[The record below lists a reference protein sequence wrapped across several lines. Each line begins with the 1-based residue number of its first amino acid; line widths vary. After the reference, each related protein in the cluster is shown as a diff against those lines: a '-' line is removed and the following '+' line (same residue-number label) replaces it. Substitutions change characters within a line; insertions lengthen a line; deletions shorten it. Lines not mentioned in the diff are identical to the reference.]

1 MHIPSQLESALVL
14 QLRSPIAWAASV
26 EAPASGTLT
35 PVDAAAPFNPH
46 DYLQRDRELQ
56 FRDLTVGAAILSTS
70 IQVSNVYLHST
81 DQPKL
86 QGPVFDTLPLA
97 RAEVTSTG
105 SNLSMV
111 RHVHNA
117 SIPLDAARF
126 ADSDLY
132 GRDAL
137 IYEVIARACEA
148 SFLHP
153 PIVPM
158 DTTGTLIS
166 LNGSSAWS
174 LAEGEPEQA
183 DLNAAM
189 TLNRDAF
196 KKADQHLADRDNQL
210 AAYASRLAQVLKNP
224 FAYAMRL
231 YVRVDGPNPHEPETY
246 VLISDDA
253 TERVWKAEPALNDR
267 FKIVYNKA
275 DSTLQ
280 WFREQTDEIHV
291 PQLYAMTIPGI
302 EPNQVLTTLPEVPDP
317 QDCQYWRHKAGQ
329 VVPEGVSYTDVL
341 ALDWTAGSDYTG
353 GAVGG
358 IVQPDGVSLTV
369 PGAID
374 FVIPGIVTGKP
385 FNTAYAQNYRVAVL
399 AQPNSL
405 IEVTGGQN
413 ISSTNGTLGGATFEL
428 NVATVG
434 AKEYLVSSGD
444 GIVYNG
450 GTYVPGETF
459 RGVASVTTYS
469 QVSMAFPSTVRQQ
482 SCYWNMSL
490 PPGAWGLRLQYT
502 NLSGA
507 TSGFGVAV
515 KYSNGANLVDVIQ
528 DAAVLPFTETNG
540 VLVETDPSFFQV
552 LNTAPSTI
560 GVFWN
565 YGDGEFQVRK
575 LILESESISTGS
587 YAIECLLADGTA
599 SVNVSGFNRLT
610 EAMLWEL
617 PVTGTHPAD
626 VRLKWSDSP
635 SCPVRLKQVQIQVAG
650 SYATTPNSF
659 LFGGWRQECLDR
671 AERVIQRGYAATV
684 ESYGTN
690 IETQC
695 PDNVIVVGQVWDRMT
710 HGAWMGLVEVKNPR
724 LREMDSISV
733 ITPGRQYEVTSG
745 SVLYDGNY
753 YAVGSKF
760 YGTVA
765 GGNSYSGGL
774 VKQVG
779 ALMKARTGH
788 VGMPCLM
795 PDGLVM
801 DSTGVV
807 RMQSTLGF
815 AMPRF
820 VALAAWMIELGAY
833 VVQEDFWMS
842 DFYDRFDTD
851 VRTEAERVLIQ
862 TAVSPANTGIVTAG
876 GMTRVGTTLALTTT
890 PNTDPNYTYT
900 FVNWTDSTGAVV
912 STSASWSVLVTEPQT
927 YTANYSVAAATY
939 TVTTAVSPA
948 GGGTVI
954 GGGVYAYGTLLSLS
968 AIPTG
973 GVIAGDVGADIV
985 MLLDESGS
993 MGTERTWVKTM
1004 AAALNANLK
1013 ANGIGTASV
1022 LNRFGLIGYG
1032 GGGVY
1037 SPGHTHLINGQPFVE
1052 ADLADVWQTYWST
1065 AVDLAAAHYAGGG
1078 VEDGYTALNLALTYG
1093 WRTTSVSKV
1102 VILLTDE
1109 ARNISGGS
1117 STGTVDNTIRDAIA
1131 ASLAAGDYI
1140 AALAITFKLRDAAG
1154 GANININLPALPYPF
1169 NAGQNYCVLGPTMG
1183 FGWSD
1188 VTATTNGVSY
1198 RKSGLTFVTG
1208 TGGFDG
1214 AGSSTYPLSYMFNY
1228 NPAEFSPS
1236 KMRTTYRDLFI
1247 STTVRGSMWD
1257 LAYLRTLQ
1265 FGPSTQYADALTA
1278 AFVDHIKDRVL
1289 ASFSWTFV
1297 NWTGAVTS
1305 TSNPLAYTVVGPA
1318 SLTANFILS

>member
-35 PVDAAAPFNPH
+35 PVDAEAPFNPH

-70 IQVSNVYLHST
+70 IQVSNVYLHAT

-86 QGPVFDTLPLA
+86 QGPVFPTLPLA
-97 RAEVTSTG
+97 ASEITSTG

-137 IYEVIARACEA
+137 IYEVIARACAA

-158 DTTGTLIS
+158 DSTGTLIS

-174 LAEGEPEQA
+174 LAEGEPEPA

-231 YVRVDGPNPHEPETY
+231 YVRVDGPNPYEPETY
-246 VLISDDA
+246 VLISDDE

-329 VVPEGVSYTDVL
+329 VVPEGVSYTDAL

-374 FVIPGIVTGKP
+374 FVIPGVVTGKP

-428 NVATVG
+428 NVVTVG

-444 GIVYNG
+444 GIIYNG

-459 RGVASVTTYS
+459 QGVASVTTYS
-469 QVSMAFPSTVRQQ
+469 QVSLAFPSTVRQQ
-482 SCYWNMSL
+482 SCYWNMAL

-502 NLSGA
+502 NLSGV

-515 KYSNGANLVDVIQ
+515 KYSNGASLVDVIQ

-540 VLVETDPSFFQV
+540 VLVETEPSFFQV
-552 LNTAPSTI
+552 PNTANSTI

-599 SVNVSGFNRLT
+599 SVNVSGFNKLT

-617 PVTGTHPAD
+617 PVTGTHSAD

-695 PDNVIVVGQVWDRMT
+695 PDNVIVVGQVWDRTT

-724 LREMDSISV
+724 LREMDTISV

-745 SVLYDGNY
+745 SVLYDGSY
-753 YAVGSKF
+753 YDVGSKF

-765 GGNSYSGGL
+765 GGDSYTGGL

-801 DSTGVV
+801 DSSGVV
-807 RMQSTLGF
+807 RMQNTLGF

-833 VVQEDFWMS
+833 VVQDEFWMS

-851 VRTEAERVLIQ
+851 VRSEAERVLIQ
-862 TAVSPANTGIVTAG
+862 TAVSPANAGVVTTG

-890 PNTDPNYTYT
+890 PNTDPDYTFT

-927 YTANYSVAAATY
+927 YTANYSVAAAMY
-939 TVTTAVSPA
+939 LVSTAISPV
-948 GGGTVI
+948 GGGTVV
-954 GGGVYAYGTLLSLS
+954 GGGLYPYGTLLSLT
-968 AIPTG
+968 AVPTG
-973 GVIAGDVGADIV
+973 GVISGDVGADIV
-985 MLLDESGS
+985 IVLDESVS
-993 MGTERTWVKTM
+993 MGTERVWVKTM
-1004 AAALNANLK
+1004 VQDLNDNLK
-1013 ANGIGTASV
+1013 ANGIGTATV
-1022 LNRFGLIGYG
+1022 LNRFGLVGFG
-1032 GGGVY
+1032 GNAAPY
-1037 SPGHTHLINGQPFVE
+1037 IRGHVHLIGGQPFVE
-1052 ADLADVWQTYWST
+1052 ADLADVWLTAWNT
-1065 AVDLAAAHYAGGG
+1065 AVDSVAAHDGGG
-1078 VEDGYTALNLALTYG
+1078 TEDGYEALNVALAYT
-1093 WRTTSVSKV
+1093 WRTTSVGKV
-1102 VILLTDE
+1102 IILLTDE
-1109 ARNISGGS
+1109 ARNTSSG
-1117 STGTVDNTIRDAIA
+1117 STGNVDNVLRDSIA
-1131 ASLAAGDYI
+1131 ASLAAGEYI
-1140 AALAITFKLRDAAG
+1140 AAAGLNLKLRDAAG
-1154 GANININLPALPYPF
+1154 GAEININTPPLPYPF
-1169 NAGQNYCVLGPTMG
+1169 NAGQDYCVLGPTIG
-1183 FGWSD
+1183 FGWD
-1188 VTATTNGVSY
+1188 DATATINGLSY
-1198 RKSGLTFVTG
+1198 RKSGLSFVTG
-1208 TGGFDG
+1208 TGGLDG
-1214 AGSSTYPLSYMFNY
+1214 TTSSYALSYIFAWNTAGY
-1228 NPAEFSPS
+1228 SPS
-1236 KMRTTYRDLFI
+1236 KLRTTYRDLFI
-1247 STTVRGSMWD
+1247 STTVRGSLWD
-1257 LAYLRTLQ
+1257 LSYLRTLQ
-1265 FGPSTQYADALTA
+1265 FSADPQYADALTE
-1278 AFVDHIKDRVL
+1278 AFVEHIKDRVL

-1318 SLTANFILS
+1318 SLTANFILA